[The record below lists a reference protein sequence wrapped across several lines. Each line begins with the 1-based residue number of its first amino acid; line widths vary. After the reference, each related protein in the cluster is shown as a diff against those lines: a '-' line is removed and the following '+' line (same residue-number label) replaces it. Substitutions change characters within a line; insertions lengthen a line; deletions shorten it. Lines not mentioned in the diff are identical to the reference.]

1 MANSQH
7 TLDLGS
13 LKAAVQ
19 ALAEAVE
26 ITQSPSFAGLPEA
39 WRNTLIAGVV
49 QSFEFTFELAWK
61 SLKRELERE
70 LPSPTEL
77 DSMNFRDL
85 IRVGHERGL
94 LADVQAWFEFRELRN
109 ITAHTYSRAKA
120 LRVAAGAPA
129 LLEQVRTMLAELER
143 RNAPPQSS

>member
-1 MANSQH
+1 MKERVKLYDMAKSQY

-19 ALAEAVE
+19 ALAESVE
-26 ITQSPSFAGLPEA
+26 ITHSPSFAGLPEA

-49 QSFEFTFELAWK
+49 QSFEF
-61 SLKRELERE
+61 S
-70 LPSPTEL
+70 
-77 DSMNFRDL
+77 
-85 IRVGHERGL
+85 
-94 LADVQAWFEFRELRN
+94 ELRN

-143 RNAPPQSS
+143 RNAPPGSS

>member
-61 SLKRELERE
+61 SLKRQLERE
-70 LPSPTEL
+70 LPSPAEL
-77 DSMNFRDL
+77 DAMNYRDL

-94 LADVQAWFEFRELRN
+94 LAAVQPWFEFRELRN
-109 ITAHTYSRAKA
+109 ITAHTYSREKA
-120 LRVAAGAPA
+120 LRVAAGAPG
-129 LLEQVRTMLAELER
+129 LLDQVRSLLAQLER
-143 RNAPPQSS
+143 RNVPAGS